1 MKVAVLDL
9 APEIYRQRLVVE
21 GLCRKPIDASDIRD
35 YLSKLSEIIDM
46 VTLTE
51 PVTHRSPLYG
61 WAGWIHWETS
71 GAHFYAWET
80 PKLFFSVDVYA
91 CKSVRRCGRGRVH
104 PPVLRQPRDR
114 LPGVLMEAL
123 RLVFDPSG
131 DVLQAARACEADIF
145 YQAYGNSPQL
155 LAEEYAAYEGQLGL
169 RGACRLRRRGPR
181 RRAAPG
187 SRGTAEDS

>member
-51 PVTHRSPLYG
+51 PLTHRSPLYG

-91 CKSVRRCGRGRVH
+91 CKAFVDADV
-104 PPVLRQPRDR
+104 VEFTRQF
-114 LPGVLMEAL
+114 
-123 RLVFDPSG
+123 FD
-131 DVLQAARACEADIF
+131 
-145 YQAYGNSPQL
+145 SPEI
-155 LAEEYAAYEGQLGL
+155 A
-169 RGACRLRRRGPR
+169 
-181 RRAAPG
+181 
-187 SRGTAEDS
+187 SRGF